1 MLGKQ
6 ETNTKVKW

>member
-6 ETNTKVKW
+6 TI

>member
-6 ETNTKVKW
+6 G

>member
-6 ETNTKVKW
+6 E